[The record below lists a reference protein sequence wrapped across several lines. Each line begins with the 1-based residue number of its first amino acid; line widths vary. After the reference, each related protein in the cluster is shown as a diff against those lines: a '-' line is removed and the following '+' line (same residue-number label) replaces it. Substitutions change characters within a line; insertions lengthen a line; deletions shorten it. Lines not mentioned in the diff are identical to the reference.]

1 MEKTIR
7 HRVNVS
13 MTSKGIKSFEC
24 TVDIT
29 NGSEDEV
36 LKASDSLVAQ
46 LDKRYP
52 ITIVDK

>member
-29 NGSEDEV
+29 NGTEDEV

-52 ITIVDK
+52 ITIGDK

>member
-29 NGSEDEV
+29 NGTEDEV